1 MTRRSP
7 KLPLLTTALA
17 AISMIAPLALHALSP
32 QSAPQIQPVPH
43 VEPPPPVA
51 PAAPAAPVAPGQA
64 APAPPIAP
72 AAPAPNPRS
81 QGDIQVLL
89 DRAAFS
95 PGVIDGRGG
104 SNTRK
109 ALAAFQTANGLPATG
124 KIDPATWQKLLEV
137 GGNQTIATYV
147 VTPEDAQG
155 PFLPIPEDM
164 GQKAKLPAL
173 GYSSLLELLSEKF
186 HAAPELLKRLNP
198 QAQFAAAGEGLR
210 VPNARPV
217 HIPAKD
223 EKIAVP
229 EGTEVWVSK
238 SNSNLMVKQGDKL
251 LYYAPVTSGSEHDP
265 LPIGDWKVD
274 GISRFPKFH
283 YNPKLFW
290 DAKATDEKATIPA
303 GPNNPVGLVWV
314 DLSKE
319 HYGIH
324 GTPEP
329 KTIGKTTSH
338 GCVRLTNWD
347 AVTVSQLVK
356 TGTPVH
362 FTE

>member
-1 MTRRSP
+1 MIRRTS
-7 KLPLLTTALA
+7 KLPLLA
-17 AISMIAPLALHALSP
+17 ALSTIALIVP
-32 QSAPQIQPVPH
+32 SGLGAQSAPQIQAVPY
-43 VEPPPPVA
+43 VQPRPT
-51 PAAPAAPVAPGQA
+51 APVGMA
-64 APAPPIAP
+64 
-72 AAPAPNPRS
+72 APNPKAP
-81 QGDIQVLL
+81 GDVQVLL

-95 PGVIDGRGG
+95 PGIIDGKGG

-109 ALAAFQTANGLPATG
+109 ALAAFQTNNGLPATG
-124 KIDPATWQKLLEV
+124 KIDDATWQKLLAV
-137 GGNQTIATYV
+137 GGNQVIATYV

-164 GQKAKLPAL
+164 AEKAKLPAL
-173 GYSSLLELLSEKF
+173 GYSSLLELLSERF
-186 HAAPELLKRLNP
+186 HSTPELLQKLNP
-198 QAQFAAAGEGLR
+198 LAQFTAAGEELR

-217 HIPAKD
+217 HVPAKD
-223 EKIAVP
+223 EKIDVP

-238 SNSNLMVKQGDKL
+238 SNANLMVKQGDKL

-265 LPIGDWKVD
+265 LPIGDWKVN
-274 GISRFPKFH
+274 GISRNPKFH
-283 YNPKLFW
+283 YNPALFW
-290 DAKATDEKATIPA
+290 DAKATDEKATIPP
-303 GPNNPVGLVWV
+303 GPNNPVGVVWI

-347 AVTVSQLVK
+347 ALTVSQLVK
-356 TGTPVH
+356 AGTPVH

>member
-1 MTRRSP
+1 MTRRAP
-7 KLPLLTTALA
+7 KLPLLSTALTMTALIVPLALA
-17 AISMIAPLALHALSP
+17 A
-32 QSAPQIQPVPH
+32 QSAPQIQAVPY
-43 VEPPPPVA
+43 VQPRPT
-51 PAAPAAPVAPGQA
+51 APVG
-64 APAPPIAP
+64 IA
-72 AAPAPNPRS
+72 APNPKAP
-81 QGDIQVLL
+81 GDVQVLL

-95 PGVIDGRGG
+95 PGIIDGKGG

-109 ALAAFQTANGLPATG
+109 ALAAFQTNNGLPATG
-124 KIDPATWQKLLEV
+124 KIDSATWQKLLAV
-137 GGNQTIATYV
+137 GGNQVIATYV

-164 GQKAKLPAL
+164 AEKAKLPAL
-173 GYSSLLELLSEKF
+173 GYSSLLELLSERF
-186 HAAPELLKRLNP
+186 HSTPELLQKLNP
-198 QAQFAAAGEGLR
+198 LAQFTAAGEELH

-217 HIPAKD
+217 HVPAKD
-223 EKIAVP
+223 EKIDVP

-238 SNSNLMVKQGDKL
+238 SNANLMVKQGDKL

-265 LPIGDWKVD
+265 LPIGDWKVN
-274 GISRFPKFH
+274 GISRNPKFH
-283 YNPKLFW
+283 YNPSLFW
-290 DAKATDEKATIPA
+290 DAKATDEKATIPP
-303 GPNNPVGLVWV
+303 GPNNPVGVVWI

-347 AVTVSQLVK
+347 ALTVSQLVK
-356 TGTPVH
+356 AGTPVH